1 MTFARPGG
9 YEGRKDDKTMA
20 KLEIRYW
27 SELNLCW
34 TERMIEFASREEA
47 KEHLDYCLRHDRVKW
62 AKIDGKT
69 VQCI

>member
-1 MTFARPGG
+1 
-9 YEGRKDDKTMA
+9 MA

-47 KEHLDYCLRHDRVKW
+47 EEHLDYCLRHDRVKW